1 MNKLLILAAFEPEL
15 QPLRSLVANRDDVRM
30 DIVGVGAIA
39 AAANT
44 SKIISSELARIG
56 ANFEILW
63 IGSCGKSPDN
73 SLPLLSLVASSEVRL
88 ADLSAIKGEARIPEI
103 MTTHISSS
111 SETYSK
117 IEQLQLAHCAAKI
130 YTTMAITEDPT
141 AAQTLAEAT
150 TASFESMEL
159 FAVATAAALFDIP
172 WTALS
177 AITNTVGHSREWKSN
192 FKEAAK
198 LTASA
203 IIKLLEPA
211 HL

>member
-1 MNKLLILAAFEPEL
+1 MTRLLILAAFEPEL
-15 QPLRSLVANRDDVRM
+15 QPLRSLVADRDDVRL

-44 SKIISSELARIG
+44 SRIISRELDRIG
-56 ANFEILW
+56 PNFEILW
-63 IGSCGKSPDN
+63 IGSCGKSPDS
-73 SLPLLSLVASSEVRL
+73 SLPLLSLVAASEVRL

-103 MTTHISSS
+103 MTTHISSK

-117 IEQLQLAHCAAKI
+117 IEELQLAHCAAKF
-130 YTTMAITEDPT
+130 YTTLAITENPT
-141 AAQTLAEAT
+141 AALTLAKAT
-150 TASFESMEL
+150 SARFESMEL

-177 AITNTVGHSREWKSN
+177 SITNTVGHSQEWKTN
-192 FKEAAK
+192 FKDAAK

-203 IIKLLEPA
+203 AVKVLKPL
-211 HL
+211 